1 VRSESL
7 DDDPLVELGERLDV
21 RRDAAA
27 PRDESP
33 RFPLAAEERLEPED
47 RLAPDE
53 RVALLPA
60 EPDDRLEPVVFFA
73 VEPVLRLARP
83 APLDAAA
90 ALVCRGAAAF
100 VVFCGAAAF
109 VFCDVA
115 AFVGAF
121 VGRDAAGAF
130 VCPLLEPEALDDPL
144 DVLLAVLRAAVAAL
158 REPPLRVLA
167 LLPVGLL
174 LVGLLLVGLLLVDPL
189 LVAFGFVCFP
199 AFFVVATRSPFPGLL
214 MRYPVVWAHNPC
226 KPTPARW
233 VRCARQG
240 SWPGSRS
247 LTC

>member
-21 RRDAAA
+21 RRDAVA
-27 PRDESP
+27 PREESP
-33 RFPLAAEERLEPED
+33 RFPLAPEERLEPED

-130 VCPLLEPEALDDPL
+130 VCPLLEPEARDDAL

-174 LVGLLLVGLLLVDPL
+174 PVDLL